1 MMCAVWLG
9 ISGRCRLIFSASC
22 PSAYLG
28 PIELKCIAVNS
39 DAVVVLDQPCKF
51 NPHENQFARFDKSQ
65 LSLIQE
71 AGLQPPTVAVQ
82 GDCVVLTLRLAQSLA
97 GKALGTG
104 SGKTSGKI
112 IEFVRQNP
120 QVTIPEL
127 AGALK

>member
-1 MMCAVWLG
+1 LYAQNDVQ
-9 ISGRCRLIFSASC
+9 IVRTTGRGTLQ
-22 PSAYLG
+22 
-28 PIELKCIAVNS
+28 IAG
-39 DAVVVLDQPCKF
+39 LM
-51 NPHENQFARFDKSQ
+51 
-65 LSLIQE
+65 QE

-104 SGKTSGKI
+104 SGKTPGKI

-127 AGALK
+127 AAMLGITSRSVERNLQRLQAENLLTRIGPATGGRWQVLSNE

>member
-1 MMCAVWLG
+1 M
-9 ISGRCRLIFSASC
+9 
-22 PSAYLG
+22 
-28 PIELKCIAVNS
+28 
-39 DAVVVLDQPCKF
+39 
-51 NPHENQFARFDKSQ
+51 
-65 LSLIQE
+65 QE
-71 AGLQPPTVAVQ
+71 AGLQRPTVAVQ

-127 AGALK
+127 AAMLGITSRSVERNLQRLQAENLLTRIGPATGGRWQVLSNE

>member
-1 MMCAVWLG
+1 MHAVRLG
-9 ISGRCRLIFSASC
+9 LSGRCRLIFTAGC

-28 PIELKCIAVNS
+28 TTQLKCIAVNG
-39 DAVVVLDQPCKF
+39 DAEVVQVQPRKF
-51 NPHENQFARFDKSQ
+51 YPHEDQFARFDKSQ
-65 LSLIQE
+65 LSLMQE
-71 AGLQPPTVAVQ
+71 AGLQPPTVAVL

-112 IEFVRQNP
+112 IEFVHQNP